1 VFIRLITGAGYEG
14 TRHHEEKDPT
24 NNENLLDGKHC
35 PPSRRAG
42 GCLDKGRVEIVDPG
56 ANKEAVFKSG
66 QPDSQSERPTT
77 QNDSLDVSILVSLK
91 RNRIQRPTPQL
102 TYFRSYGIEKWTVT
116 PQPNF

>member
-1 VFIRLITGAGYEG
+1 VFIRSITGAGYEG

-24 NNENLLDGKHC
+24 NNENLLMENTA
-35 PPSRRAG
+35 RRPAAG
-42 GCLDKGRVEIVDPG
+42 GCLDKGRGEIVDPG

-66 QPDSQSERPTT
+66 QPDSHSGRPTT

-91 RNRIQRPTPQL
+91 RNRIQRPTPEL

-116 PQPNF
+116 TQPNF